1 MIQYNTQNK
10 TFYLETEKTSY
21 VMRVLE
27 NGYLYHCYYGQKIA
41 QDDMTYHNLFKDL
54 DYASVFKVEGKIASL
69 DSLPQE
75 CATRGRGDY
84 RAPALR
90 IENEFGQSV
99 NELTYKTHTITKGK
113 PKFLEMPQLDA
124 SGDEC
129 DTLEVVMEDTV
140 GGFEVSLFYSVFT
153 KENVIARRSVIRNC
167 SDKTL
172 KIVNAASICLDIEAK
187 DFEMISLEGAWGR
200 ERHIERLPLR
210 HGTTSVESRRGTSSH
225 QLNPFA
231 ALVAKNTD
239 EDYGEVYATS
249 LIYSADFKISFEKD
263 HYGNT
268 RLLAGLNPE
277 TFSWQLHA
285 GESFVT
291 PEALL
296 IYSKEG
302 LGGMSRAFHE
312 VCRNYL
318 GKSADKSIKH
328 PIVINNWEAM
338 YFDITEEKLFK
349 FISDC
354 KGLGIDTMVLD
365 DGWFGH
371 RTNDDSSLGDWYV
384 NPERFPEG
392 LHNVIRCCKEHGMN
406 FGIWFEPEMISRD
419 SKLFEEHPDWCIHVE
434 GYDMVEGRQQ
444 LVLDMTEAVYPE
456 KPVVPFIKATQDRVV
471 LEIQRG
477 CIRGCRF
484 CQAGMVYRPVREKHV
499 ERLKALAMAML
510 KSTGHEEI
518 SLSSLS
524 SSDYSQLEELIDFL
538 IEECNKKRVNIS
550 LPSLR
555 IDAFSLDVM
564 SKVQD
569 VKKSSLTF
577 APEAG
582 SQRLRDVIN
591 KGLTEEVILNGAT
604 QAFEGGWNKV
614 KFYFMLGLPT
624 ETEEDM
630 RAIAELANET
640 AVRYYETVPKEKRNG
655 KCQITISTS
664 FFVPKPFTPFQWA
677 RMYPPED
684 YIGRAKIVNDAVK
697 EQLNRKSI
705 KYNWHEADVTVLEGV
720 LARGDRRVGKA
731 ILEVYKN
738 GGIFDAWSEFF
749 DYKRWLDAFA
759 ACGIDPDFYTMRER
773 SLDELFP
780 WDFIDTGVSK
790 EFLQREW
797 KNAMAE
803 SVTPNCRMRCS
814 GCGVKKFG
822 GGVCYEN

>member
-1 MIQYNTQNK
+1 MIHYNTENK

-84 RAPALR
+84 RAPAVR

-113 PKFLEMPQLDA
+113 PKFSQMPQLDA
-124 SGDEC
+124 SEGEC
-129 DTLEVVMEDTV
+129 DTLEIVMEDTV

-153 KENVIARRSVIRNC
+153 KENVIARRSVIRNY

-296 IYSKEG
+296 VYSKEG

-392 LHNVIRCCKEHGMN
+392 LHNVIRCCKEHGMK
-406 FGIWFEPEMISRD
+406 FGIWFEPEMISKD
-419 SKLFEEHPDWCIHVE
+419 SDLYKAHPDWCIQVK
-434 GYDMVEGRQQ
+434 GYDKVEGRNQ
-444 LVLDMTEAVYPE
+444 LVLDMSRREVCDAMYDQVAAILRKYDISYVKWDMNRNISDNGSEALSAECQGEQSHRYMLGVYYLM
-456 KPVVPFIKATQDRVV
+456 DRLVKDFPNV
-471 LEIQRG
+471 FFEG
-477 CIRGCRF
+477 CSGGGGRF
-484 CQAGMVYRPVREKHV
+484 DFGILYYMPQIWTSDDSDAM
-499 ERLKALAMAML
+499 ERLKIQYGTSLVYPTSAMVAHVSACPNHQTGRITPFKTRGDVAQICNFGYELNVGML
-510 KSTGHEEI
+510 SAKEKDIIKEQTAKHREI
-518 SLSSLS
+518 
-524 SSDYSQLEELIDFL
+524 EELVMEGDFY
-538 IEECNKKRVNIS
+538 
-550 LPSLR
+550 R
-555 IDAFSLDVM
+555 IHSPFEGNTCAWQLV
-564 SKVQD
+564 SKD
-569 VKKSSLTF
+569 KKKSYAVFTRVKAVPNYKPEYLCFKGLDKELTYEVKQLGIFVKGSTLMHAGIPILIGADDYKTLTF
-577 APEAG
+577 DIE
-582 SQRLRDVIN
+582 
-591 KGLTEEVILNGAT
+591 
-604 QAFEGGWNKV
+604 
-614 KFYFMLGLPT
+614 
-624 ETEEDM
+624 
-630 RAIAELANET
+630 
-640 AVRYYETVPKEKRNG
+640 
-655 KCQITISTS
+655 
-664 FFVPKPFTPFQWA
+664 
-677 RMYPPED
+677 
-684 YIGRAKIVNDAVK
+684 
-697 EQLNRKSI
+697 SI
-705 KYNWHEADVTVLEGV
+705 
-720 LARGDRRVGKA
+720 
-731 ILEVYKN
+731 
-738 GGIFDAWSEFF
+738 
-749 DYKRWLDAFA
+749 
-759 ACGIDPDFYTMRER
+759 
-773 SLDELFP
+773 
-780 WDFIDTGVSK
+780 
-790 EFLQREW
+790 
-797 KNAMAE
+797 
-803 SVTPNCRMRCS
+803 
-814 GCGVKKFG
+814 
-822 GGVCYEN
+822 